1 MCDVINRNNGSR
13 HTFRFHGEG
22 LKYFGICLVNFL
34 LSIVTLGIFVPW
46 AMVRSRRYI
55 YQNMELNGVRFG
67 YHASGGA
74 LLASWLLFFVL
85 YTAIIVV
92 MEIIHPAL
100 GSIAFFILMIV
111 MPFLMVKSLQYNA
124 MMTTLNN
131 VRFAFNCSMK
141 SAWWVMMGLPLVL
154 LLALCLVVFVLA
166 QIMFRDYDLDG
177 MIVKGALLALI
188 FFVGIN
194 LINGYVYAKWIA
206 LTGKSGQFGIHKFNI
221 TVSVKKCIVI
231 CLLSL
236 CILIPFIA
244 FIAFWGVGIFTNLAM
259 ISYMK
264 TQDSLEMIAALRAQI
279 VVLYLVYVLAV
290 LVSSAYIWQALRNH
304 FMNNLTLADERI
316 RFHSTLSFHGVVL
329 QVLLLVVVSMIT
341 LGLAYPW
348 MKIRFLRFLAVNSHV
363 DGDLDSIELTD
374 HDQQVDKGFIAVVS
388 RGLMP
393 VVPFI

>member
-55 YQNMELNGVRFG
+55 YQNMELNGVRFD

-85 YTAIIVV
+85 YSIIIVV
-92 MEIIHPAL
+92 MRLIHPAF
-100 GSIAFFILMIV
+100 GSLALLLLMLV

-154 LLALCLVVFVLA
+154 LLALFLVVFVLA
-166 QIMFRDYDLDG
+166 QIMFRDYDLNG

-221 TVSVKKCIVI
+221 TVSAEKCIVI

-244 FIAFWGVGIFTNLAM
+244 LMVFLGMGIYSNLLMAR
-259 ISYMK
+259 YLGAA
-264 TQDSLEMIAALRAQI
+264 DALEMLNSLYAQI
-279 VVLYLVYVLAV
+279 AVFYSVYLLAI
-290 LVSSAYIWQALRNH
+290 LVSSSYIWQALRNH

>member
-1 MCDVINRNNGSR
+1 MR
-13 HTFRFHGEG
+13 
-22 LKYFGICLVNFL
+22 L
-34 LSIVTLGIFVPW
+34 
-46 AMVRSRRYI
+46 
-55 YQNMELNGVRFG
+55 
-67 YHASGGA
+67 
-74 LLASWLLFFVL
+74 
-85 YTAIIVV
+85 
-92 MEIIHPAL
+92 IHPAL
-100 GSIAFFILMIV
+100 GSLALLLLMLV

-154 LLALCLVVFVLA
+154 LLALFLVVFVLA
-166 QIMFRDYDLDG
+166 QIMFRDFDLDG

-221 TVSVKKCIVI
+221 TVSVKKCIVT

-244 FIAFWGVGIFTNLAM
+244 LMVFLGMGIYSNLLMAR
-259 ISYMK
+259 YLGAG
-264 TQDSLEMIAALRAQI
+264 DAPEMINS
-279 VVLYLVYVLAV
+279 LYAHIAVFYSVYLLAI

-304 FMNNLTLADERI
+304 FMNNLTLAYERI
-316 RFHSTLSFHGVVL
+316 RFHSTLTFHGVV
-329 QVLLLVVVSMIT
+329 LLVVVSMIT

-348 MKIRFLRFLAVNSHV
+348 MKIRFLRFLAVHSHV
-363 DGDLDSIELTD
+363 DGDLDSLELTD
-374 HDQQVDKGFIAVVS
+374 HDQQVDKGFLAVVS

>member
-85 YTAIIVV
+85 YSIIIVV
-92 MEIIHPAL
+92 MRLIHPAF
-100 GSIAFFILMIV
+100 GSLALLLLMLV

-154 LLALCLVVFVLA
+154 LLALFLVVFVLA

-221 TVSVKKCIVI
+221 NVSAKKCIVI

-244 FIAFWGVGIFTNLAM
+244 LVVFLGMGIYSNLLMAR
-259 ISYMK
+259 YLGAA
-264 TQDSLEMIAALRAQI
+264 DALEMLNSLYTQIA
-279 VVLYLVYVLAV
+279 VFYSVYLLAI

-363 DGDLDSIELTD
+363 DGDLDSLELTD
-374 HDQQVDKGFIAVVS
+374 HDQQVDKGFLAVVS

>member
-85 YTAIIVV
+85 YSIIIVV
-92 MEIIHPAL
+92 MRLIHPAF
-100 GSIAFFILMIV
+100 GSLALLLLMLV

-154 LLALCLVVFVLA
+154 LLALFLVVFVLA

-221 TVSVKKCIVI
+221 TVSAKKCIVI

-244 FIAFWGVGIFTNLAM
+244 LMVFLGMGIYSNLLMAR
-259 ISYMK
+259 YLGAA
-264 TQDSLEMIAALRAQI
+264 DALEMLNSLYAQI
-279 VVLYLVYVLAV
+279 AVFYSVYLLTI

-363 DGDLDSIELTD
+363 DGDLDSLELTD
-374 HDQQVDKGFIAVVS
+374 HDQQVDKGFLAVVS